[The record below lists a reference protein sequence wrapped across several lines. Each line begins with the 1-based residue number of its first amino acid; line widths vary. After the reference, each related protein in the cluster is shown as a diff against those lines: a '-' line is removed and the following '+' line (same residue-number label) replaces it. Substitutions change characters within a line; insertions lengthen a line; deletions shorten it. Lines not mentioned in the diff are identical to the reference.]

1 MSEQI
6 LGLVG
11 SFGPWFLAL
20 ITALGCLGI
29 PLPASL
35 AMVMAGTFVASGDMG
50 AFSVLSAALVGAI
63 VGDHL
68 GYFAGRMA
76 RTPLARFLDASPG
89 RARSHARAQ
98 DLTTRWGGAAVFF
111 SRWLLSPLCPVVN
124 VVAGAGRMPWLR
136 FARAE
141 IAGELVWVS
150 IYTGI
155 GFLFAGEIAA
165 ALTLLSDALWFLV
178 ALAVAAGLGLRVRK
192 VLRSG

>member
-1 MSEQI
+1 MSDEI

-11 SFGPWFLAL
+11 SLGPWFLVL

-35 AMVMAGTFVASGDMG
+35 AMVMAGTFIASGDMS
-50 AFSVLSAALVGAI
+50 AFWVVSAALAGAVI
-63 VGDHL
+63 GDHI
-68 GYFAGRMA
+68 GFFSGRMA
-76 RTPLARFLDASPG
+76 RAPLVRFLDASPA

-98 DLTTRWGGAAVFF
+98 DLTARWGGAAVFL

-124 VVAGAGRMPWLR
+124 LVAGAGQMPWHR

-141 IAGELVWVS
+141 ITGELVWVS
-150 IYTGI
+150 LYTGI
-155 GFLFAGEIAA
+155 GYLFAGEIAA
-165 ALTLLSDALWFLV
+165 ALALLGDALWFIV
-178 ALAVAAGLGLRVRK
+178 ALVVAAVLGLRVRK